1 MINELS
7 LFMQLECVY
16 ALMGFKKTE
25 IDSILNI
32 TIQNA
37 LMVYIKYDIFKSY

>member
-32 TIQNA
+32 TI
-37 LMVYIKYDIFKSY
+37 